1 MRSERPFPPPRFLAL
16 LWIGWWL
23 ALAWLAGMALH
34 HEPVPALQP
43 ATAVAAEKVAPQR
56 PAFEEMQTFIA
67 ESRPITVERWSAWL
81 DQSQQALSAAR
92 SWGSANYLAKEL
104 ESNLQLLSA
113 EIRKQLLAAGDEAVL
128 NGVLFRLS
136 RSNPQLR
143 LYEQERLELER
154 APADLSRLLL
164 RLFTIVLASESLEPN
179 VQALELACPVWG
191 ELSQALTQL
200 QKELE
205 TSKGRRLDLVRR
217 SLSVFEKPD
226 LTTAIH
232 AHAQQCATVVE
243 SRKAVATLARA
254 LQQVAWAKVFVT
266 AVPAAALDDKP
277 ARTSEPSGHL
287 LASQWLPSA
296 LILALVCSLLLA
308 WSLRMRSQ
316 RLAQQWDLLLQ
327 QRQALQSQV
336 HQLHAQVARYI
347 EEASAVTALP
357 ASSPPPDAQL
367 ATQAVAV
374 VEPLT
379 RASPGTTSSP
389 AAAGLSRLKSALA
402 AANEQLRNTQL
413 GLIRGADKNQ
423 VLQELEYIQALLD
436 ASWEPAGQDSGAQ
449 A

>member
-23 ALAWLAGMALH
+23 ALAWLAGMAWH
-34 HEPVPALQP
+34 PEPAPAVKP
-43 ATAVAAEKVAPQR
+43 AAAVAAEKVAPQR
-56 PAFEEMQTFIA
+56 PAFEEMQAFIA
-67 ESRPITVERWSAWL
+67 ESRPVTVERWSAWL

-104 ESNLQLLSA
+104 ASNLQLLSA
-113 EIRKQLLAAGDEAVL
+113 EIRTQLLAAGDEAVL

-143 LYEQERLELER
+143 LYEQERLELDR

-164 RLFTIVLASESLEPN
+164 RLFAIVLASESL
-179 VQALELACPVWG
+179 QAQAMELACPVWG

-200 QKELE
+200 HKELE

-232 AHAQQCATVVE
+232 AHAQQCAAVVE

-266 AVPAAALDDKP
+266 AVPAAAPPDDKP
-277 ARTSEPSGHL
+277 TRTGEPSGQL
-287 LASQWLPSA
+287 LSRQWMPAA

-308 WSLRMRSQ
+308 WSLRVRSQ

-327 QRQALQSQV
+327 QRQALQGQV
-336 HQLHAQVARYI
+336 HQMHAQVSRHS
-347 EEASAVTALP
+347 EEASAVPALP
-357 ASSPPPDAQL
+357 VSSPPPDARL
-367 ATQAVAV
+367 AAHDVAV
-374 VEPLT
+374 VEPL
-379 RASPGTTSSP
+379 ASPGPTSSP
-389 AAAGLSRLKSALA
+389 AAADLSRLQSALA
-402 AANEQLRNTQL
+402 AAKEQLRNTQL
-413 GLIRGADKNQ
+413 GLIRGASKNQ

-436 ASWEPAGQDSGAQ
+436 ASWEPAGQDGGAK

>member
-23 ALAWLAGMALH
+23 ALAWLAGMAWH
-34 HEPVPALQP
+34 HEPAPAFKP
-43 ATAVAAEKVAPQR
+43 AAAVAAEKVAPQR

-67 ESRPITVERWSAWL
+67 ESRPVTVERWSAWL

-92 SWGSANYLAKEL
+92 SWGSTNYLAKEL

-113 EIRKQLLAAGDEAVL
+113 ELRKQLQAAGDEAVL

-164 RLFTIVLASESLEPN
+164 RLFAIVLASESLQPHA
-179 VQALELACPVWG
+179 QAMELACPVWG

-200 QKELE
+200 HKELE
-205 TSKGRRLDLVRR
+205 TSKGRRLDLVKR

-232 AHAQQCATVVE
+232 AHAQQCAAVVE

-266 AVPAAALDDKP
+266 AVPAAAPPDDKP
-277 ARTSEPSGHL
+277 AQTGEPSGQL
-287 LASQWLPSA
+287 LSRQWMPAA

-308 WSLRMRSQ
+308 WSLRVRSQ

-336 HQLHAQVARYI
+336 HQLHAQVARYSQ
-347 EEASAVTALP
+347 EASAVTALP

-367 ATQAVAV
+367 AAQDVSV
-374 VEPLT
+374 VEPL
-379 RASPGTTSSP
+379 ASPGPTSSP
-389 AAAGLSRLKSALA
+389 AAADLSRLQSALA
-402 AANEQLRNTQL
+402 AAKEQLRNTQL

-436 ASWEPAGQDSGAQ
+436 ASWEPAGQHLGAK

>member
-16 LWIGWWL
+16 LWLGWWL
-23 ALAWLAGMALH
+23 ALAWLAGMARH
-34 HEPVPALQP
+34 PEPAPAVKP
-43 ATAVAAEKVAPQR
+43 AAAVAAEKVAPQR
-56 PAFEEMQTFIA
+56 PAFEEMQAFIA
-67 ESRPITVERWSAWL
+67 ESRPVTVERWSAWL

-164 RLFTIVLASESLEPN
+164 RLFAIVLASESLQPHA
-179 VQALELACPVWG
+179 QAMELACPVWG

-200 QKELE
+200 HKELE

-232 AHAQQCATVVE
+232 AHAQQCAAVVE

-266 AVPAAALDDKP
+266 AVPAAAPDDKP
-277 ARTSEPSGHL
+277 ARTGEPSGQL
-287 LASQWLPSA
+287 LSRQWMPAA

-308 WSLRMRSQ
+308 WSLRVRSQ

-327 QRQALQSQV
+327 QRQALQGQV
-336 HQLHAQVARYI
+336 HQLHAEVSRHS
-347 EEASAVTALP
+347 EEASAVPVLP
-357 ASSPPPDAQL
+357 VSSPPPDAQL
-367 ATQAVAV
+367 AAQDVAV
-374 VEPLT
+374 VEPL
-379 RASPGTTSSP
+379 ASPGPISSP
-389 AAAGLSRLKSALA
+389 AAADLSRLKSALA
-402 AANEQLRNTQL
+402 AAKEQLRNTQL
-413 GLIRGADKNQ
+413 GLIRGASKNQ

-436 ASWEPAGQDSGAQ
+436 ASWEPAGQDGGAK